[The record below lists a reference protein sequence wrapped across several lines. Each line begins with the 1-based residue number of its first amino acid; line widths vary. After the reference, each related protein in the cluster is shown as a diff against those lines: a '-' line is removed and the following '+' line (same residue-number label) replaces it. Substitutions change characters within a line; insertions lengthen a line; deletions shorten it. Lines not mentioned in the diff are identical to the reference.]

1 MEIANFFLKNMMHE
15 LTSPK
20 CNSNKTTLSPSEN
33 CYNYSINRIA
43 NHATLYL
50 IRTYLWGKPLVVLGG
65 DQDTG
70 DAQQL

>member
-43 NHATLYL
+43 NHAMLS
-50 IRTYLWGKPLVVLGG
+50 
-65 DQDTG
+65 DQDLPVGETSRSTWWRSG
-70 DAQQL
+70 YR